1 MSNSVQPIHSSWKTS
16 LEGSSHLLTLS
27 AKSSTALQDLAK
39 SYQTFLHDST
49 LSLADVC
56 FTANTKRSHFNHRLA
71 ITAQSLPQA
80 QEKLQSFLSSHQTK
94 GVIGG
99 QIPQQGKSG
108 GTVFLFTGQG
118 SQYPN
123 MGRVFYDTQPTFRS
137 IIDQCDEILRPVLEL
152 PLLSVLYPVGQNSP
166 ELHQTA
172 YTQPAL
178 FALEYALAQLWQS
191 WGIVPDVVMGHSV
204 GEYVAATV
212 AGVFSLEDG
221 LKLIAQRGSLIQ
233 SLPKNGMMAAVFAP
247 EEAIAQT
254 IAAHEVEVDIAAV
267 NGSGNVVISGLK
279 ESVQKILSIFKSQG
293 ITAKP
298 LQVSHAF
305 HSSLMEPILTSFN
318 DVAKAMTYNCPR
330 LPMIS
335 NLTGQLLATGE
346 VPNAAYWCRHLRGA
360 VRFSTG
366 MDTLYQQG
374 YGTFIEM
381 GPSSTLLHMG
391 QKCLTAKSGLWL
403 PSLKQ
408 GQNDS
413 SVMLESL
420 SRLYVEGREIDWL
433 GLNRDEQRRPVLL
446 PNYPFERQRFQLK
459 VTPDPAPRPKTSE
472 ITTAK
477 TQDAVQLF
485 YEWQWYSEKLPQPHR
500 LPTGTILKFGDRQTL
515 ESSVEQAFAGQSE
528 QFLWV
533 MPGETFQQQ
542 KNQFTLN
549 PDSAEDY
556 KKLIGTIK
564 ADGHSLAG
572 IIHNWNARH
581 IDELDAPNIS
591 DSILAESAYSILF
604 LGQALLKH
612 FSEEAIPLLLT
623 TYNAY
628 AVTDSCL
635 QGVHQ
640 CLGAT
645 LNQILNLENPRL
657 QTKVV
662 DVMPTEIY
670 FEQLAQLW
678 VKELQ
683 TEASAERIIA
693 IRGQQRFIRGLEPI
707 SLTPQSSDRQ
717 IQDDDTYLITGGTS
731 AVALELIKSLLVH
744 VRLNLVLTGRQP
756 LPPQTEWAQCLA
768 SKHPLSDRIRAIQKL
783 EHLGATVMYEA
794 VDVTNKLS
802 MQGLMAKIKQRFPR
816 LDGVI
821 HAAGIFDHQT
831 VKLTQKQQ
839 QTVARVLA
847 PKVQGTIILDEITRS
862 QPLKFF
868 ALISSASASKQEWG
882 ENSGDYAA
890 ANAFLDHYAI
900 YRSQQ
905 QSPGRSLAVNFSLWR
920 NLGIAKGL
928 AKIGGEA
935 LVWAAK
941 ARGLDPLK
949 PQQAADAF
957 FQALSGNS
965 PSVTHIINF
974 LKAPSTFKA
983 KPVAKTETSSK
994 TEVPPPN
1001 LKLLLEK
1008 TLCQHIT
1015 VSQEEFDGERT
1026 FQELGLDSLSAVE
1039 FIQQLNQ
1046 ILDTQLS
1053 VTLLFEHQSPNELL
1067 NNLEQKISTS
1077 PAVTV
1082 PDRTTLPRTPA
1093 ISQTAALG
1101 DIAIIGMACKVP
1113 GANNLSEYWHLLKEG
1128 RSAINDVPSS
1138 RWSSQD
1144 YFDETGKAADRT
1156 YCQQGGFIDNPF
1168 DFDPLFFGISPR
1180 EAKVMDPQQRLF
1192 LEIAWQAIQQSGY
1205 GGKNR
1210 PKEIGVFVGC
1220 GQNNYVEH
1228 FINSQSY
1235 GALRRRLDTSTWFEQ
1250 LDNEARSSLLGMLS
1264 EVLKP
1269 SEILSET
1276 AAGNELNELAA
1287 RVSHSLDLTGPSLA
1301 VNTACSSSLVA
1312 LHLACENLR
1321 SGQSSMSIVG
1331 GVNLNLSPTP
1341 LTFMS
1346 RVQALSPTASCYP
1359 FDQRANGMVIGEGAG
1374 ALVLKPLQ
1382 QAIADGDYIHA
1393 VIKGS
1398 ATNNDGHS
1406 QGMTAPK
1413 PQGQAAA
1420 VRQAYAQSGIDPNTV
1435 SYIEAHGT
1443 GTLLGDP
1450 IEIEGL
1456 TQAFRTYTEAR
1467 QFCAVGSVKSS
1478 IGHCLSA
1485 SGIISLIKVVLSM
1498 QHGMIPGTRGFKN
1511 PNPQIDF
1518 AQTPF
1523 YVVEEEGML
1532 WSKRDEPLRAGVN
1545 GFGFG
1550 GTNCHVILEQAPSL
1564 PAVVKDSQASHL
1576 FLLTARNQK
1585 VLQIVARQ
1593 LRSHLLQHP
1602 EQELAQI
1609 AFTLNNAQ
1617 REFPDKTA
1625 FVVEDRQQLLDYLT
1639 AIENNT
1645 EANFY
1650 RGRANPQRPP
1660 ALSIFLDGSSSLTP
1674 EATQILA
1681 SQFPCFQKA
1690 YQDCQTAWFKYS
1702 LAGKNAHNK
1711 LTGNAHIFAANYG
1724 FLSWL
1729 MSLKLQPTCLIAE
1742 DMGILVAACCSGR
1755 LTLEEAIAALA
1766 RLSGEKIVIPGKSNV
1781 EAKVNQNRWNCSLIT
1796 PKGIFKQNVALLSLQ
1811 ASALVQSSGLFNR
1824 DRQASITQKGICL
1837 SLGNSRDWGEASLTW
1852 ISPKLQ
1858 LSPVKGLLALMA
1870 QLYVVG
1876 VPFDS
1881 SQLYPQGIRRV
1892 LLPTYPFEHKPYQ
1905 AVTEVDTERS
1915 NHQAV
1920 ELVSSPIGLDLL
1932 PTQQLP
1938 SLSPEQRQAS
1948 YLALKKATKRLN

>member
-1 MSNSVQPIHSSWKTS
+1 MSNSVQPIHSAVETS
-16 LEGSSHLLTLS
+16 LKGSSHLLTLS
-27 AKSSTALQDLAK
+27 AKSTTALQDLAQ
-39 SYQTFLHDST
+39 SYQTFFSDSS

-71 ITAQSLPQA
+71 IAAQSLPEA
-80 QEKLQSFLSSHQTK
+80 QEKLQSFLSSQTTK
-94 GVIGG
+94 GVIDG
-99 QIPQQGKSG
+99 QISPQGKPG

-123 MGRVFYDTQPTFRS
+123 MGRVLYDTQPTFRS
-137 IIDQCDEILRPVLEL
+137 ILDRCDEILRPLL
-152 PLLSVLYPVGQNSP
+152 DLSLLSVLYPDNPESA

-191 WGIVPDVVMGHSV
+191 WGIVPDAVMGHSV
-204 GEYVAATV
+204 GEYVAAAV

-221 LKLIAQRGSLIQ
+221 LKLIAQRASLIQ
-233 SLPKNGMMAAVFAP
+233 SLPQNGMMAAVFAS

-254 IAAHEVEVDIAAV
+254 IAAQKVEVDIATV
-267 NGSGNVVISGLK
+267 NGSENVVISGLT
-279 ESVQKILSIFKSQG
+279 ESVGKTLSILKSQG
-293 ITAKP
+293 IAARP

-305 HSSLMEPILTSFN
+305 HSSLMQPILASFA
-318 DVAKAMTYNCPR
+318 DVAEGVTYGCPR

-335 NLTGQLLATGE
+335 NLTGRLFATGE

-374 YGTFIEM
+374 YRTFIET
-381 GPSSTLLHMG
+381 GPSSTLLRMG
-391 QKCLTAKSGLWL
+391 QKCLTAENGLWL
-403 PSLKQ
+403 PSLKR
-408 GQNDS
+408 GEHDS
-413 SVMLESL
+413 STILESL
-420 SRLYVEGREIDWL
+420 SRLYVEGTEIDWL
-433 GLNRDEQRRPVLL
+433 ALEPEQRRPVRL
-446 PNYPFERQRFQLK
+446 PNYPFKRQRFQLK
-459 VTPDPAPRPKTSE
+459 VTPNPAPSPKTSE
-472 ITTAK
+472 TT
-477 TQDAVQLF
+477 TTTTTTNQDDLQLF
-485 YEWQWYSEKLPQPHR
+485 YKWQWYCELPNRDR
-500 LPTGTILKFGDRQTL
+500 LPTGKILIFGARQTL
-515 ESSVEQAFAGQSE
+515 ESSLERAFAGQSR

-542 KNQFTLN
+542 ENQFTLN
-549 PDSAEDY
+549 PDSAQDY
-556 KKLIGTIK
+556 ERLISTIK

-572 IIHNWNARH
+572 IIHHWNSRH
-581 IDELDAPNIS
+581 IDVDPANIS
-591 DSILAESAYSILF
+591 DSVLAESAYSVLF

-612 FSEEAIPLLLT
+612 FTEGGIRLLLT

-628 AVTDSCL
+628 AVAEDSL

-645 LNQILNLENPRL
+645 LNQILNLENPSL

-662 DVMPTEIY
+662 DVMPTEITP
-670 FEQLAQLW
+670 EQLTQLW
-678 VKELQ
+678 VNELQ
-683 TEASAERIIA
+683 TEANAEGIVA
-693 IRGQQRFIRGLEPI
+693 IRGQQRFARSLEPI
-707 SLTPQSSDRQ
+707 QSLTPQSGDRRLEN
-717 IQDDDTYLITGGTS
+717 DDTYLITGGTS
-731 AVALELIKSLLVH
+731 GVALELIKSLLVH
-744 VRLNLVLTGRQP
+744 VRLNLVLTGRQ
-756 LPPQTEWAQCLA
+756 LPPQAEWVQCLTA
-768 SKHPLSDRIRAIQKL
+768 KHPLSDRIRAVQEL
-783 EHLGATVMYEA
+783 EKLGATVMYEA
-794 VDVTNKLS
+794 ADVTDKVS
-802 MQGLMAKIKQRFPR
+802 MQELMAKIEQRFER

-831 VKLTQKQQ
+831 VKLAQKQRQ
-839 QTVARVLA
+839 KVARVLA
-847 PKVQGTIILDEITRS
+847 PKVRGTIILDELTRS

-868 ALISSASASKQEWG
+868 ALISSASASKKEWG
-882 ENSGDYAA
+882 FNSGDYAA
-890 ANAFLDHYAI
+890 ANAFLDRYAI

-905 QSPGRSLAVNFSLWR
+905 PSPGRSLAVNFSLWR

-928 AKIGGEA
+928 AKISGEA

-949 PQQAADAF
+949 PQEGADAF

-965 PSVTHIINF
+965 PTVTHIIN
-974 LKAPSTFKA
+974 LLDTPSTPEA
-983 KPVAKTETSSK
+983 KPIVENTQP
-994 TEVPPPN
+994 EVTRRD

-1015 VSQEEFDGERT
+1015 VSPEELAGDRT
-1026 FQELGLDSLSAVE
+1026 FQELGLDSLNAVE
-1039 FIQQLNQ
+1039 FVQQLNQ

-1067 NNLEQKISTS
+1067 NYLEQKMATS
-1077 PAVTV
+1077 PAVAPRV
-1082 PDRTTLPRTPA
+1082 VSPRTPA
-1093 ISQTAALG
+1093 ISQTPAVG

-1113 GANNLSEYWHLLKEG
+1113 GANNLREYWHLLKEG
-1128 RSAINDVPSS
+1128 RSAIGDVPDS

-1144 YFDETGKAADRT
+1144 YFDETGKAAYGT
-1156 YCQQGGFIDNPF
+1156 YSKQGGFIDNPF

-1180 EAKVMDPQQRLF
+1180 EARVMDPQQRLF
-1192 LEIAWQAIQQSGY
+1192 LEIAWQAMQQSGY
-1205 GGKNR
+1205 GGKHR
-1210 PKEIGVFVGC
+1210 PKDISVFVGC
-1220 GQNNYVEH
+1220 GQNNYAEH
-1228 FINSQSY
+1228 FVNSQYY
-1235 GALRRRLDTSTWFEQ
+1235 GALRHRLDTSTWFEQ
-1250 LDNEARSSLLGMLS
+1250 LDREAQSSLLGMLS

-1301 VNTACSSSLVA
+1301 VSTACSSSLVA

-1359 FDQRANGMVIGEGAG
+1359 FDERANGMVIGEGAG

-1382 QAIADGDYIHA
+1382 QAVADGDYIHG

-1398 ATNNDGHS
+1398 AINNDGHS

-1413 PQGQAAA
+1413 PQGQAEA
-1420 VRQAYAQSGIDPNTV
+1420 VRQAYAQSGVDPNTV

-1450 IEIEGL
+1450 IEIEGM
-1456 TQAFRTYTEAR
+1456 TQAFRSYTEAS
-1467 QFCAVGSVKSS
+1467 QFCAIGSVKSS

-1511 PNPQIDF
+1511 PNPQINF

-1523 YVVEEEGML
+1523 YVVKEEGMP
-1532 WSKRDEPLRAGVN
+1532 WQKGDEPLRAGVN

-1550 GTNCHVILEQAPSL
+1550 GTNCHVVLEQAPSL
-1564 PAVVKDSQASHL
+1564 PTVVRDAEPSHL

-1585 VLQIVARQ
+1585 ALQTVAGQ
-1593 LRSHLLQHP
+1593 LRSHLLNHP
-1602 EQELAQI
+1602 EQELAQV

-1625 FVVEDRQQLLDYLT
+1625 FVVEERQQLLDYLT
-1639 AIENNT
+1639 VIENNT
-1645 EANFY
+1645 EIDLE

-1660 ALSIFLDGSSSLTP
+1660 NLSIFLDGSSPLTP
-1674 EATQILA
+1674 ESTQILA
-1681 SQFPCFQKA
+1681 AQFPCFQKA
-1690 YQDCQTAWFKYS
+1690 YQECQTAWFEYS
-1702 LAGKNAHNK
+1702 LAGKDAQNK
-1711 LTGNAHIFAANYG
+1711 LTGKAHIFAANYA

-1742 DMGILVAACCSGR
+1742 DIGILVAACFSGR

-1766 RLSGEKIVIPGKSNV
+1766 RLSGEKIVIPGKTPA
-1781 EAKVNQNRWNCSLIT
+1781 EAKVDRNQWNCSLIT
-1796 PKGIFKQNVALLSLQ
+1796 PKGVFKQNAALSSLQ
-1811 ASALVQSSGLFNR
+1811 ASALVQSSGAFNR
-1824 DRQASITQKGICL
+1824 DFQPMITQGGICL
-1837 SLGNSRDWGEASLTW
+1837 SLSNSRDWENAALTW
-1852 ISPKLQ
+1852 ISPKLE
-1858 LSPVKGLLALMA
+1858 LSPVKRLLALMG

-1876 VPFDS
+1876 VRFDS

-1892 LLPTYPFEHKPYQ
+1892 LLPTYPFEHKPYR
-1905 AVTEVDTERS
+1905 AEIEVARGRS
-1915 NHQAV
+1915 NHPAV
-1920 ELVSSPIGLDLL
+1920 ESVSTPASLDLL

-1948 YLALKKATKRLN
+1948 YLALKKETKRLN